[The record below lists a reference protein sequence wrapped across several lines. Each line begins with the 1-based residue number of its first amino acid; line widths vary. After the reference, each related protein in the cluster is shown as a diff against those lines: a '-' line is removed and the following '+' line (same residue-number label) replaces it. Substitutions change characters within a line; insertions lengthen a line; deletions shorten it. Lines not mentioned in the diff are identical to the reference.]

1 MSLPYVMILCLTITI
16 FVEVMVALILKIH
29 NKTDI
34 LNVVLV
40 NILTNPLL
48 VSLLYLVFLKYGA
61 IAKIV
66 FEVVMEILI
75 FVVEGAI
82 YKKYLKYDKI
92 NPYLVSFILNAASY
106 FMGGRIINAIYI
118 SKF

>member
-1 MSLPYVMILCLTITI
+1 MSLPYVMVLCLIVTI
-16 FVEVMVALILKIH
+16 FVEVMVALILKIY
-29 NKTDI
+29 NKIDI

-40 NILTNPLL
+40 NFFTNPLL

-66 FEVVMEILI
+66 FEVTMEILI
-75 FVVEGAI
+75 FIVEGAI

-92 NPYLVSFILNAASY
+92 NPYLVSFVLNAASY
-106 FMGGRIINAIYI
+106 FIGGRIINTIYI
-118 SKF
+118 